1 VLLVVDANALV
12 GELLRVRGRELFER
26 DVLRLYISEQALD
39 EALHEMSRR
48 AARIVEQ
55 GRASKQAVEAMLD
68 EARGIVERQISLVP
82 SEVYALFEVR
92 AAYRMPRDPDDV
104 PTVALA
110 LALGGDEGRCGIW
123 TNDGDFLGCGLPT
136 WTTDTL
142 LAHLGKLIRPWRRK
156 QNQEIGTSR
165 SVRGWRC

>member
-1 VLLVVDANALV
+1 VLLVVDANVLV
-12 GELLRVRGRELFER
+12 GELLRVRGRELFETV
-26 DVLRLYISEQALD
+26 VLRLYISEQALD

-55 GRASKQAVEAMLD
+55 GKASKQAVEAAMLD
-68 EARGIVERQISLVP
+68 EARGIVERRISQVP
-82 SEVYALFEVR
+82 SEVYAGFEER
-92 AAYRMPRDPDDV
+92 AAYRVPRDPDDV

-110 LALGGDEGRCGIW
+110 LALEGDEGHCGIW

-142 LAHLGKLIRPWRRK
+142 LAHLRYGERAQR
-156 QNQEIGTSR
+156 
-165 SVRGWRC
+165 